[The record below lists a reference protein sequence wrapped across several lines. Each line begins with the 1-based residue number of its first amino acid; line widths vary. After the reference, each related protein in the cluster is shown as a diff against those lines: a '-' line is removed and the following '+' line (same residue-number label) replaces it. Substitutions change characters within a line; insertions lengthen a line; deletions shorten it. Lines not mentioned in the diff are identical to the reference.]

1 MSLEHDPVEDTDLYK
16 RIVKAVD
23 RLAELKAIEDTGA
36 RPGIIGF
43 CHAHWAAKKVI
54 LRDCF
59 GLAWKTPAEMNPLVL
74 FD

>member
-1 MSLEHDPVEDTDLYK
+1 MSLEHDPIEDTDLYK

-23 RLAELKAIEDTGA
+23 RLAELKAIEDTTA
-36 RPGIIGF
+36 RPGMMGF
-43 CHAHWAAKKVI
+43 CHAHWAAKKAI

-59 GLAWKTPAEMNPLVL
+59 GIDWKTPAEMDPFTQ